1 MPKSWLMIAL
11 IAVNVVSTGLSV
23 VAFKHAGMALEPRGF
38 LWQQI
43 QGNFWGFV
51 SVLAFTFLT
60 RHLALNVAYPL
71 TVGLAVLLVQLVF
84 ARLFF
89 GEAPTPTQ
97 ITGALLIAAGIVLVA
112 SRR

>member
-1 MPKSWLMIAL
+1 MPKTWLLVAL
-11 IAVNVVSTGLSV
+11 VLINVVSTGLSV

-43 QGNFWGFV
+43 LGNFWGFV

-60 RHLALNVAYPL
+60 RHLTLSVAYPL

-97 ITGALLIAAGIVLVA
+97 ITGALLIEAGIVLVA
-112 SRR
+112 GRR